1 MANYTLELRQ
11 IVESCNYNLFD
22 FDYNLYD
29 NDHKEEFE
37 QKFIDYFYFDEIGF
51 KTVEIFK
58 HRLRTKLNIIYPY
71 YRQLYE
77 TELRCLDVDF
87 MLNKDLKETY
97 IRESKNLHE
106 SNLNSNNVSNDKSN
120 SEGLG
125 INSDTPQSSVD
136 DIEKYMSSATKN
148 KMNNTSVSNDELNSN
163 STNNSQSSEKTELL
177 SQGNIGV
184 TSSAELLSKWRGIL
198 LNIDLMI
205 FEELRE
211 LFMLIY

>member
-29 NDHKEEFE
+29 NELKEQFE

-71 YRQLYE
+71 YKQLYE

-148 KMNNTSVSNDELNSN
+148 KMNNTSVINDELNSN

-184 TSSAELLSKWRGIL
+184 TSSAELLSKWRDIL